1 MSIYGFFPRS
11 GFLPVKYSTEDS
23 LQSWLPLTTYLRLCL
38 SQNTFI
44 YPSVL
49 EDHFASIVF
58 LIHSCL
64 LSGLKRVH
72 SIFFWLYGPFLPLFF
87 SSITYPSIRPSVH
100 LSNRYVALRGTQCP
114 SWVGDESPCP
124 ATSPSYRD
132 SYPAHHLQVVG
143 QGHKGSS
150 SPRTPWS
157 PQPASDSKVRVLLC
171 PDGRNPTQNP
181 LGCLLQSQLF
191 R

>member
-1 MSIYGFFPRS
+1 MNIYGFFPRS

-100 LSNRYVALRGTQCP
+100 LSIYPIDMWLSGGLSAQAG
-114 SWVGDESPCP
+114 WVMRVPAQPPHP
-124 ATSPSYRD
+124 ATEIP
-132 SYPAHHLQVVG
+132 
-143 QGHKGSS
+143 
-150 SPRTPWS
+150 T
-157 PQPASDSKVRVLLC
+157 LLITC
-171 PDGRNPTQNP
+171 KSWDKDTKAAPGPGP
-181 LGCLLQSQLF
+181 LGLLSLLLITK
-191 R
+191 